1 MVATQNGDK
10 QIFHNLSLIFFFSDQ
25 ESGNF
30 NFSKQ
35 TEFVQLIYTSNLQDF
50 FCEMVTVNKQ
60 SWWKSAATSK
70 NNFFNFSLTLEK
82 MNFS

>member
-1 MVATQNGDK
+1 MRQNWLPLKMVPSKYFITCP
-10 QIFHNLSLIFFFSDQ
+10 SFFFSDQ

-60 SWWKSAATSK
+60 SW
-70 NNFFNFSLTLEK
+70 
-82 MNFS
+82 